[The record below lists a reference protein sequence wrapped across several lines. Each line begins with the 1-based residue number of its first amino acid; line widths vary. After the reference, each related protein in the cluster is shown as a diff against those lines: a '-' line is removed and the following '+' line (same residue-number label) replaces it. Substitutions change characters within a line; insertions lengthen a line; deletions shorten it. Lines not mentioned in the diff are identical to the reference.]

1 MVKDSSDQI
10 LDVQVN
16 YLWNQD
22 GTLVTD
28 RVEACF
34 ITLLPP
40 LSITPFKVEKL
51 GQDLSNSHSIST
63 TELYNFDSDQIN
75 LDQYQ
80 ELIKKIDSDSKPAEI
95 SIQSNE
101 WKLVFSSVDGML
113 RRVIQLDH
121 SNSDHS
127 DGDHS
132 DGDHSNG
139 VHSNGGHSSVI
150 KSHEV
155 KLSFMTFSTTPGRKD
170 HRSGAYLFLPGNE
183 FHLLYVIYCIYK
195 MYIIYYIYSMYIIYY
210 IYSMYIIHYIYN
222 IYIFIY
228 YITD

>member
-1 MVKDSSDQI
+1 MVKDSSNQI
-10 LDVQVN
+10 IDVQVN
-16 YLWNQD
+16 YLWSQD

-34 ITLLPP
+34 MAPLPP

-51 GQDLSNSHSIST
+51 EHDLSNSHSIST
-63 TELYNFDSDQIN
+63 IELYNFDLDQIN

-113 RRVIQLDH
+113 RRVIQFDH
-121 SNSDHS
+121 SNGGHS
-127 DGDHS
+127 N
-132 DGDHSNG
+132 GDHSNG
-139 VHSNGGHSSVI
+139 DHSSVI

-155 KLSFMTFSTTPGRKD
+155 KLSFMTFSTTPSRKD

-183 FHLLYVIYCIYK
+183 FHLLY
-195 MYIIYYIYSMYIIYY
+195 
-210 IYSMYIIHYIYN
+210 HQL
-222 IYIFIY
+222 
-228 YITD
+228 ITNFFFNRQTRTNGSEASKGTKDTSDSWSVVFKS